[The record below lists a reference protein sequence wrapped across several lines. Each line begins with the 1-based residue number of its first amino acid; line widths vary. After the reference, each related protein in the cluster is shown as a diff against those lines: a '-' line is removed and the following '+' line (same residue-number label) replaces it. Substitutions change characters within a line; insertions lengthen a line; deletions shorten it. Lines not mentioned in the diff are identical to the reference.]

1 MRRALVLLAAMSE
14 SDTIESVLGEVAE
27 ATGQLSRLD
36 WSFRVLVVDDGGSGE
51 FHELCRRLGT
61 AFGLELDV
69 VDGPRAGLGGAVLHG
84 FAAALEDPS
93 VDYVIN
99 LDADGQHDARQMGD
113 LLRAHIA
120 RGAGITIG
128 SRWTRGGRCY
138 GLSPARRVLSRASA
152 VALHLA
158 GVPRHV
164 KDPTTSFRVYGRGVV
179 EAIRR
184 DITGFSGF
192 SFFGAAIAVAHSRGY
207 EVIETPIIFRPRL
220 GGRSNLRTAQVA
232 RAVRDLPEIASVAAM
247 VRRRQRDF
255 LAAGHG
261 AAGPDEYN
269 AARELEVLS
278 ATPVSTGIILD
289 ELLPHIGADVL
300 EVGAGLG
307 LVTERLVAAGRRV
320 TALEPDPSLHA
331 RIGRRAGGAT
341 VLNATLATSGLAG
354 TFDTVLYVNVLEHI
368 EDDTGELV
376 RARRMLRDGGNVVI
390 FVPAMPSLYGTMDAV
405 SGHHRRYRR
414 RELSSVIRSAGLRPV
429 SVRSFDAV
437 GIVPYWLAYRVVRRR
452 VLGGAAVGVYDRIII
467 PLSRAV
473 SRITGRRGPGK
484 NLIAV
489 GSSAA

>member
-1 MRRALVLLAAMSE
+1 MRRALVLLATMSE

-289 ELLPHIGADVL
+289 ELLPHIGTDVL

-320 TALEPDPSLHA
+320 TAL
-331 RIGRRAGGAT
+331 
-341 VLNATLATSGLAG
+341 
-354 TFDTVLYVNVLEHI
+354 
-368 EDDTGELV
+368 
-376 RARRMLRDGGNVVI
+376 
-390 FVPAMPSLYGTMDAV
+390 
-405 SGHHRRYRR
+405 
-414 RELSSVIRSAGLRPV
+414 
-429 SVRSFDAV
+429 
-437 GIVPYWLAYRVVRRR
+437 
-452 VLGGAAVGVYDRIII
+452 
-467 PLSRAV
+467 
-473 SRITGRRGPGK
+473 
-484 NLIAV
+484 
-489 GSSAA
+489 